1 MESENAAGTDSS
13 SALFHETKQAR
24 RCKKQSDEESGRLKM
39 DRFAQFIIGPA
50 TSGRTS
56 WLAMTSLS
64 CHKPS

>member
-1 MESENAAGTDSS
+1 MESQNAAGTDSS

-24 RCKKQSDEESGRLKM
+24 RCEKQSDEESGRLKM

-56 WLAMTSLS
+56 WLAVTSLFS
-64 CHKPS
+64 YKLG